1 MTAKEYTLCD
11 AEDKLNN
18 IAHMSMFLQS
28 GACPSE
34 MSVNLYDHM
43 HDEIETLQA
52 MLGYMKVYPQI
63 KAEEQL
69 DSPQK
74 ELTP

>member
-18 IAHMSMFLQS
+18 IAHLSMFLQS

-52 MLGYMKVYPQI
+52 MLGYM
-63 KAEEQL
+63 
-69 DSPQK
+69 
-74 ELTP
+74 